1 MLKDMVSVIR
11 ANCSGQAAKE
21 DVASISRFHRIQ
33 ASPGYRA
40 AAAYVYEELQRAG
53 LEAQVESYP
62 ANYHTRFWEAGS
74 FQEWD
79 ATTATLHL
87 IEPADEARK
96 LADYRALKLSLIQ
109 RSAPFSGEA
118 ELILLEDGLK
128 ETDYEGI
135 DVAGKIVLTN
145 AAVDSVR
152 QIAVN
157 RFGAVGILFDG
168 MREAPPVRDAMD
180 LPDARQYTS
189 FWWSG
194 RPEEKDC
201 FGFVLSPR
209 QGAWLRK
216 LIRKREAG
224 GKPPVQVRAEVD
236 ARLYDGQIEVVTAL
250 IPGSSEETVM
260 LVSHLCHP
268 QPSANDNASGAA
280 ANLEAA
286 RTLQSLVSS
295 GKLARPRRNIRFLW
309 MPEMT
314 GTYAYLSRHED
325 EIAKMVVGLNLD
337 MVGEDQAKTGSA
349 LLLERPPDASAS
361 FAPDL
366 IERIRGML
374 LNEVQTHTGL
384 GSYSLVRRA
393 TTNFSGGSDHYIF
406 SDPTVGVPMP
416 MMIQWPDKF
425 YHTSTD
431 TLDKVDPNSLAL
443 AGTIAAAYAY
453 FVATASGRE
462 ASWLA
467 HEMQA
472 SFQARLARI
481 AQDQMT
487 EMWESDDQSQK
498 LVGVEFSFNL
508 ESKLSYQLDRHQVA
522 LGSISRLWDGAG
534 TLVESLSEDASSA
547 TSRELERVRK
557 AVTESF
563 GINISESE
571 GESKPL
577 DEWEDLAA
585 EMIPQRHYRGPG
597 MAIGKMAELASED
610 RANWQE
616 VSEKRKAGAHTI
628 PVLAEYW
635 ANGRRTALEIV
646 DLIEM
651 ETGIRDAE
659 LIVYYFELLN
669 KLSLASFLPAQS

>member
-1 MLKDMVSVIR
+1 MLKDIVSAIQ
-11 ANCSGQAAKE
+11 ASYSGRAAKE
-21 DVASISRFHRIQ
+21 DVAAISRFHRIQ

-40 AAAYVYEELQRAG
+40 AAAYLYEELQRAG
-53 LEAQVESYP
+53 LVAQVESYP
-62 ANYHTRFWEAGS
+62 ANYQTHFWEAGS

-79 ATTATLHL
+79 ASSATLHL
-87 IEPADEARK
+87 IEPAGQARK

-118 ELILLEDGLK
+118 EVILLENGLK

-135 DVAGKIVLTN
+135 DVSGKIVLTD
-145 AAVDSVR
+145 APVDSVR
-152 QIAVN
+152 QLAVN
-157 RFGAVGILFDG
+157 RFDAIGILFDG
-168 MREAPPVRDAMD
+168 MREAPPVREAMD

-209 QGAWLRK
+209 QGSWLRK
-216 LIRKREAG
+216 LIHKREAS
-224 GKPPVQVRAEVD
+224 GKPTIKVRAEVE
-236 ARLYDGQIEVVTAL
+236 ARFYDGHIEVVTAL
-250 IPGSSEETVM
+250 IPGASEETVM

-286 RTLQSLVSS
+286 RTLQNLVSS
-295 GKLARPRRNIRFLW
+295 GELARPHRSIRFLW

-325 EIAKMVVGLNLD
+325 EIGNMVAGLNLD
-337 MVGEDQAKTGSA
+337 MVGEDQTKTGSV

-366 IERIRGML
+366 IERIREML

-384 GSYSLVRRA
+384 SGYSLVRQA

-425 YHTSTD
+425 YHTSAD
-431 TLDKVDPNSLAL
+431 TLDKVDPNSLTL
-443 AGTIAAAYAY
+443 AGTISAAYAY
-453 FVATASGRE
+453 FVANAGRRE
-462 ASWLA
+462 TSWLA

-472 SFQARLARI
+472 RFRARLARF
-481 AQDQMT
+481 AQDQMM
-487 EMWESDDQSQK
+487 ELWESEEQAQMLAS
-498 LVGVEFSFNL
+498 L
-508 ESKLSYQLDRHQVA
+508 ESKMNYQLDRHRVA
-522 LGSISRLWDGAG
+522 LGSTGRLWDGAG
-534 TLVESLSEDASSA
+534 TLIDSLSKDASSA
-547 TSRELERVRK
+547 AGRELERARK
-557 AVTESF
+557 AVVEHF
-563 GINISESE
+563 GMNSWEPE
-571 GESKPL
+571 GRSKLP
-577 DEWEDLAA
+577 DQWERLAA

-597 MAIGKMAELASED
+597 MAIGKTAELSSED
-610 RANWQE
+610 RAAWQE
-616 VSEKRKAGAHTI
+616 LLEKRKSGAHTI

-635 ANGRRTALEIV
+635 ADGRRTALEIV
-646 DLIEM
+646 ELIEM

-659 LIVYYFELLN
+659 LVVNYFDLLQ
-669 KLSLASFLPAQS
+669 KLGLVSYE